1 MIIGIP
7 KENEVLK
14 GVDEKR
20 VGLSPSGVRE
30 LVSLGAEVFI
40 TSDAGAGAGF
50 LNREYR
56 SAGACVVYSNEEVIR
71 RADIIVQFGR
81 PSESD
86 CRFFNE
92 RSLLLA
98 FLHLGVAKPS
108 LVKKLNDRK
117 VTAIG
122 YEIVQTD
129 DGSLPIL
136 RVFSEI
142 AGKMSPQLAGRL
154 LENTAGGRGVLLGG
168 TPGIPPADVTI
179 LGAGTLGYFAAR
191 SFLGLGASVYVLDHN
206 LANLSRLDQLL
217 QDRVVTSLANQTNIE
232 KCVMF
237 ADVVIGAILVP
248 GQPAP
253 VLVTKEMVSEMS
265 PGSVIIDFSIDQG
278 GCVETSRLTPN
289 EDFLFTELGVIHF
302 CAPNVT
308 SMVAR
313 TSSYAL
319 TNVLLPYL
327 KNIIQNGVEATLRE
341 ERSLRRGLYTFN
353 GFASEQLP
361 FPDLPKAN
369 LEQAFHEVE

>member
-1 MIIGIP
+1 MIVGIP

-30 LVSLGAEVFI
+30 IVSLGAEVFFA
-40 TSDAGAGAGF
+40 SDAGAGAGF

-56 SAGACVVYSNEEVIR
+56 SAGAHVAYSNEEVIG
-71 RADIIVQFGR
+71 RADVVVQFGR
-81 PSESD
+81 PRESD
-86 CRFFNE
+86 CKFFKE
-92 RSLLLA
+92 HSVLLS
-98 FLHLGVAKPS
+98 FLHLGVAMPS
-108 LVKKLNDRK
+108 LIKQLIDHR
-117 VTAIG
+117 VTSIG
-122 YEIVQTD
+122 YEIVED
-129 DGSLPIL
+129 NDGSLPIL

-142 AGKMSPQLAGRL
+142 AGKMAPHLAGRL
-154 LENTAGGRGVLLGG
+154 LENTSGGRGVLLGG
-168 TPGIPPADVTI
+168 TPGVPPADVTI
-179 LGAGTLGYFAAR
+179 LGAGTLGFYAAR

-206 LANLSRLDQLL
+206 LSNLSRLDQLL
-217 QDRVVTSLANQTNIE
+217 QGRVVTLLSNQTNIE
-232 KCVMF
+232 KCVTF

-253 VLVTKEMVSEMS
+253 VLVTKEMVSQMN

-278 GCVETSRLTPN
+278 GCVETSRLTPS
-289 EDFLFTELGVIHF
+289 EDFLFTEQGVIHF

-327 KNIIQNGVEATLRE
+327 KQMVREGVQTTLRRE
-341 ERSLRRGLYTFN
+341 YSLRRGLYTLN

-361 FPDLPKAN
+361 FSDLPKAN
-369 LEQAFHEVE
+369 LEQTFNEME

>member
-1 MIIGIP
+1 MIVGIP

-14 GVDEKR
+14 GVAEKR

-30 LVSLGAEVFI
+30 LVSLGAEVFFA
-40 TSDAGAGAGF
+40 SDAGTGAGF

-56 SAGACVVYSNEEVIR
+56 SAGAQVAYSNEEVIR
-71 RADIIVQFGR
+71 RADVVVQFGR
-81 PSESD
+81 PSESE

-92 RSLLLA
+92 KSVLLS

-108 LVKKLNDRK
+108 LITKLIDHR
-117 VTAIG
+117 VTSIG
-122 YEIVQTD
+122 YEIVEKD

-142 AGKMSPQLAGRL
+142 AGKMAPHLAGRL

-179 LGAGTLGYFAAR
+179 IGAGTLGYYAAR

-206 LANLSRLDQLL
+206 LANLSRIDQLL
-217 QDRVVTSLANQTNIE
+217 QGKVVTSLSNQTNLE
-232 KCVMF
+232 KCVTF

-253 VLVTKEMVSEMS
+253 IVVTKEMVSQMNA
-265 PGSVIIDFSIDQG
+265 GSVIIDFSIDQG

-289 EDFLFTELGVIHF
+289 EDFLFTECGVIHF
-302 CAPNVT
+302 CAPNIT

-327 KNIIQNGVEATLRE
+327 KMMVRDGVRETLYR

-361 FPDLPKAN
+361 FTDLPKAN
-369 LEQAFHEVE
+369 LENILDEME

>member
-7 KENEVLK
+7 REHEALK
-14 GVDEKR
+14 GVEEKR

-30 LVSLGAEVFI
+30 VASLGAEIFI
-40 TSDAGAGAGF
+40 TSDAGASAGF

-56 SAGACVVYSNEEVIR
+56 SAGAHVVYSNEEVIR
-71 RADIIVQFGR
+71 RADVVVQFGR

-86 CRFFNE
+86 CTFFKE
-92 RSLLLA
+92 RSLLLS

-108 LVKKLNDRK
+108 LIRSLIDSK

-122 YEIVQTD
+122 HEIVQTD
-129 DGSLPIL
+129 EGTLPIL

-142 AGKMSPQLAGRL
+142 AGKMAPHLAGRL
-154 LENTAGGRGVLLGG
+154 LENTYGGRGVLLGG

-179 LGAGTLGYFAAR
+179 LGAGTLGYYAAR

-206 LANLSRLDQLL
+206 LANLSRMDQLL
-217 QDRVVTSLANQTNIE
+217 QGRVVTSLANQTNIE
-232 KCVMF
+232 KCVTF
-237 ADVVIGAILVP
+237 ADVVIGAVLVP

-253 VLVTKEMVSEMS
+253 VLVTKEMVSQMNT
-265 PGSVIIDFSIDQG
+265 GSVIIDFSIDQG

-289 EDFLFTELGVIHF
+289 EDFLFTEQGVIHF

-319 TNVLLPYL
+319 TNALLPYL
-327 KNIIQNGVEATLRE
+327 KSIVQDDVAATLVQ

-361 FPDLPKAN
+361 FSDLPKAN
-369 LEQAFHEVE
+369 LEQAVDEME

>member
-1 MIIGIP
+1 MIVGIP
-7 KENEVLK
+7 KENEVFK

-30 LVSLGAEVFI
+30 IVSLGAEVFFA
-40 TSDAGAGAGF
+40 SDAGAGAGF

-56 SAGACVVYSNEEVIR
+56 SAGAQVAYSNEEVIR
-71 RADIIVQFGR
+71 RADVVVQFGR

-92 RSLLLA
+92 KSLLLS

-108 LVKKLNDRK
+108 LIKELLEHK

-122 YEIVQTD
+122 YEIVEND
-129 DGSLPIL
+129 DGALPIL

-142 AGKMSPQLAGRL
+142 AGKMAPHLAGRL

-179 LGAGTLGYFAAR
+179 LGAGTLGYYAAR

-206 LANLSRLDQLL
+206 LSNLSRMDRLL
-217 QDRVVTSLANQTNIE
+217 QGRVVTSLSNQTNVE
-232 KCVMF
+232 KCVTF

-253 VLVTKEMVSEMS
+253 VLVTKEMVSRMNA
-265 PGSVIIDFSIDQG
+265 GSVIIDFSIDQG
-278 GCVETSRLTPN
+278 GCVETSRLTPT
-289 EDFLFTELGVIHF
+289 EDFLFTEQGVIHF

-327 KNIIQNGVEATLRE
+327 KRMAQEGVEATLSR
-341 ERSLRRGLYTFN
+341 ERSLRRGLYTYN
-353 GFASEQLP
+353 GIASEKLP
-361 FPDLPKAN
+361 FSDLPKAN
-369 LEQAFHEVE
+369 LEQSFNEME